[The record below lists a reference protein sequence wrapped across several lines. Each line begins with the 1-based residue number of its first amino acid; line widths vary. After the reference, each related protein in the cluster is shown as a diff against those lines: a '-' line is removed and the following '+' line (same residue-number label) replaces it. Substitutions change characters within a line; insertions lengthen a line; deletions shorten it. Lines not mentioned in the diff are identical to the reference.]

1 MPTLTL
7 SLMSLSWMTVSLLA
21 FDTAAIR
28 QEPNLERRSELAL
41 ANADTVLR
49 DLSRAYAD
57 GDLEKTKSEASEIE
71 ESVTLA
77 YESLNGSG
85 KEAHHNPKSFKH
97 AEVTTRELLRRLDS
111 AIEAMSV
118 QDRAILLVVRD
129 RVSDIHDELLNAI
142 MRKKP

>member
-1 MPTLTL
+1 MPLLTL
-7 SLMSLSWMTVSLLA
+7 SWMIVALLA

-28 QEPNLERRSELAL
+28 QEPNWERRSELAL
-41 ANADTVLR
+41 ANADAVLH

-57 GDLEKTKSEASEIE
+57 GDLDKTKLAAAEIE

-77 YESLNGSG
+77 YESLVNSG
-85 KEAHHNPKSFKH
+85 KDARRNPKSFKH
-97 AEVTTRELLRRLDS
+97 AEVTTRELVRRLDN

-142 MRKKP
+142 MGKKP